1 MCIFIFSQS
10 SQENTSMKS
19 FYFPCLSI
27 VLLAIFLFSLIPQ
40 YTLAQESNEKDT
52 SPGIH
57 SNYDLLGKDNMIKAP
72 QESTETLKKSLGLYV
87 EDNNTETKAEQVTE
101 EEIYNQAVILLR
113 NNKTDIALE
122 KLFELLEGVEVDS
135 EMTDKINISIAE
147 GYRKRREFKKAL
159 ALLYYVLKHPD
170 IKIKDKTHAFTRLAA
185 VYNEGGGNVT
195 DRADS
200 IVKYSNL
207 SIANSKKYNFPYHL
221 AISQNE
227 LGYVYSKLTKE
238 FPKAIRLLTEALETF
253 LSLDLI
259 EDAANVSINLCNAY
273 ADLFDYDNA
282 EIIIDKAINFCEP
295 EGDIILLQRLY
306 FWKSKICAFK
316 NDYKTGYEYLFKSRY
331 YNNKITESKISE
343 KISGMAAKYE
353 TERIKKESELNLLK
367 IVHKNNTIKYLSIGV
382 AITLLLLIVIFY
394 LFRKRTA
401 AYKKLVE
408 KNIALI
414 EKEDNLHKNSKLLR
428 DGQKKDE
435 EATESHS
442 REKELARKFERFMKN
457 EKPYFERQ
465 ISIDEVCTRLGTN
478 RTYLA
483 SAIKSEFEQ
492 SFNSYI
498 NEARVNEAMRFLK
511 SSEYD
516 NFSVEGIGLQVGF
529 NNRIS
534 FNCNFK
540 KVTGV
545 SPSVF
550 RDNR

>member
-1 MCIFIFSQS
+1 M
-10 SQENTSMKS
+10 
-19 FYFPCLSI
+19 
-27 VLLAIFLFSLIPQ
+27 
-40 YTLAQESNEKDT
+40 
-52 SPGIH
+52 
-57 SNYDLLGKDNMIKAP
+57 
-72 QESTETLKKSLGLYV
+72 
-87 EDNNTETKAEQVTE
+87 
-101 EEIYNQAVILLR
+101 
-113 NNKTDIALE
+113 
-122 KLFELLEGVEVDS
+122 
-135 EMTDKINISIAE
+135 
-147 GYRKRREFKKAL
+147 
-159 ALLYYVLKHPD
+159 
-170 IKIKDKTHAFTRLAA
+170 
-185 VYNEGGGNVT
+185 
-195 DRADS
+195 
-200 IVKYSNL
+200 
-207 SIANSKKYNFPYHL
+207 NSKKYDFPYHL

-227 LGYVYSKLTKE
+227 LGFVYSKLTKE

-259 EDAANVSINLCNAY
+259 ADAANVSINLCVAY

-306 FWKSKICAFK
+306 FWKSKICTFK
-316 NDYKTGYEYLFKSRY
+316 NDYKTGYEYLFISRDFY
-331 YNNKITESKISE
+331 NKITESKISE
-343 KISGMAAKYE
+343 KISEMAAKYE
-353 TERIKKESELNLLK
+353 IERIKKESELRLLK
-367 IVHKNNTIKYLSIGV
+367 IAHKNNTIKYLSIGV
-382 AITLLLLIVIFY
+382 AITLLLLIVILY

-414 EKEDNLHKNSKLLR
+414 EKEDNTHKNSKLLP
-428 DGQKKDE
+428 DCQEKDK
-435 EATESHS
+435 EATGSLS
-442 REKELARKFERFMKN
+442 REKELAHKFECFMKN
-457 EKPYFERQ
+457 EKPYFESQ
-465 ISIDEVCTRLGTN
+465 TSIDEVCTKLRTN

-483 SAIKSEFEQ
+483 SAIKSEFGQ
-492 SFNSYI
+492 SFSSYI

-534 FNCNFK
+534 FNSNFK